1 MKKIPKKNYVIVFF
15 MFFIVVVLTLAGAR
29 FYNNSIKETS
39 VLFNYLK
46 NITSEELTQ
55 YLSENPSAVIYISDK
70 YDLSNNEN
78 EELLKSKII
87 ELNLYNNFLYM
98 DKSQFNKKFIK
109 QFNDKYKT
117 NFDISKL
124 PIIIIY
130 SDSYIKNIY
139 YSIDSEIIDNLNL
152 GDVKW

>member
-55 YLSENPSAVIYISDK
+55 YLS
-70 YDLSNNEN
+70 
-78 EELLKSKII
+78 
-87 ELNLYNNFLYM
+87 
-98 DKSQFNKKFIK
+98 
-109 QFNDKYKT
+109 
-117 NFDISKL
+117 
-124 PIIIIY
+124 
-130 SDSYIKNIY
+130 
-139 YSIDSEIIDNLNL
+139 
-152 GDVKW
+152 

>member
-29 FYNNSIKETS
+29 FYNNSINETS

-55 YLSENPSAVIYISDK
+55 YLSENTSAVIYISDK

-117 NFDISKL
+117 NFDISKW

-139 YSIDSEIIDNLNL
+139 YSIDSEIIDDLNL